1 LTKKIWT
8 FCLCAVL
15 LMLTP
20 SAWAEGTT
28 DEENA
33 KKEQVQVSGS
43 QGSVESLLP
52 EKPPVPTPA
61 NKEKPLYERYD
72 IPSYAIDFE
81 DSLSN
86 SVVQMWNLFLT
97 TIFGVIVVGWK
108 LIIYFVQW
116 SFNLEIFHSLNS
128 TLGTWA
134 LNIRDNLFVGN
145 VLAFG
150 IVVLCVVL
158 VFSLGRNQ
166 EVYEQSRKFLAL
178 VIVASVLLSFM
189 APILNSLN
197 TGERFVSDLL
207 FWVYAQIDPD
217 DNQQIA
223 KPTMDGDQ
231 SSLKKSRNEI
241 LIKVGEQAFDSF
253 VFTPWQMAEFGKH
266 PVPPYDKQELEIM
279 KDTKTILKL
288 NPLDPKSF
296 VKREEYVANW
306 TGTSVWSQMFNFA
319 VPSPVGAIAET
330 IDHFS
335 DDATKYPSMTLG
347 NTPWRSIT
355 VIGALVIGGIY
366 GLFLFLLAA
375 ASLVCQ
381 ALVLILAAIAPILLL
396 TIFIPRWGESVMMR
410 WTQFFVIAG
419 LYKVIVSVIL
429 IMILFVSGLI
439 YKAGNEAS
447 WGLGLIYFTHVCF
460 VIAVFVFHKLLWN
473 ILAFPGEVVAGEIE
487 GIVKGTGSRMMDMG
501 VSGVTNSVSMLGRVA
516 AAAVTKNPAFLV
528 KGGGALALAIGGKNS
543 LLAGVGQ
550 LSEGD
555 KEDSYVPAGFTTAR
569 GGMPEFKESGMQNP
583 YKANTQEALIFDEMV
598 KRGLNP
604 YSHKDQEEYAK
615 KNIKQWNVPKEKKQA
630 FKTIQEHGRIFEK
643 RQKQQQQQLR
653 TVEVMDSI
661 DEIEAEEL
669 RREAEERRKRSWLY
683 QVSARFRRNRESK

>member
-1 LTKKIWT
+1 LTKKIWLL
-8 FCLCAVL
+8 CLCAIL
-15 LMLTP
+15 LMLAP
-20 SAWAEGTT
+20 SAWAEGT
-28 DEENA
+28 DA
-33 KKEQVQVSGS
+33 KKEQVQVTGS

-52 EKPPVPTPA
+52 EKPPVPTPTG
-61 NKEKPLYERYD
+61 KEKPLYERYD

-81 DSLSN
+81 DSLS
-86 SVVQMWNLFLT
+86 SGMIQMWNLFLT
-97 TIFGVIVVGWK
+97 TLFGVIVVGWK

-116 SFNLEIFHSLNS
+116 SFNLEIFHSLNN
-128 TLGTWA
+128 TLGTWS

-145 VLAFG
+145 VLTFG

-158 VFSLGRNQ
+158 AFSLGRNQ

-189 APILNSLN
+189 TPILNSLN
-197 TGERFVSDLL
+197 KGERFVSDLL
-207 FWVYAQIDPD
+207 FWVYAKTDPD
-217 DNQQIA
+217 QQQVA
-223 KPTMDGDQ
+223 KPTMDGNQ
-231 SSLKKSRNEI
+231 SSLKQSRNEI

-266 PVPPYDKQELEIM
+266 PVPPYDKQEQEIM
-279 KDTKTILKL
+279 KDTETILKL
-288 NPLDPKSF
+288 NPLNPKSF

-319 VPSPVGAIAET
+319 VPTSVGVIAET
-330 IDHFS
+330 IDKFS
-335 DDATKYPSMTLG
+335 DDETKYPSMTLG

-410 WTQFFVIAG
+410 WAQFFVIAG
-419 LYKVIVSVIL
+419 VYKVIVSVIL
-429 IMILFVSGLI
+429 IVILFVSGLI
-439 YKAGNEAS
+439 YDAGNEAS
-447 WGLGLIYFTHVCF
+447 WGVGLIYFTHVCF
-460 VIAVFVFHKLLWN
+460 VIAVFVFHKLLWS
-473 ILAFPGEVVAGEIE
+473 ILALPGEVVAGEIE
-487 GIVKGTGSRMMDMG
+487 GIVKGTGSRMVDMG

-528 KGGGALALAIGGKNS
+528 KGGGAIALVGGKNS
-543 LLAGVGQ
+543 LLAGIGQ
-550 LSEGD
+550 SGKDD
-555 KEDSYVPAGFTTAR
+555 KEDYVPTGFTTAR
-569 GGMPEFKESGMQNP
+569 GGMPEFKESGMKNP
-583 YKANTQEALIFDEMV
+583 YKADTQEALIFNEMLE
-598 KRGLNP
+598 RGMNP
-604 YSHKDQEEYAK
+604 YSPKDQEEYAK

-630 FKTIQEHGRIFEK
+630 FKMIQEHGRIFEK

-669 RREAEERRKRSWLY
+669 RREAEERRKRSWFY
-683 QVSARFRRNRESK
+683 QVGARFRRNRE